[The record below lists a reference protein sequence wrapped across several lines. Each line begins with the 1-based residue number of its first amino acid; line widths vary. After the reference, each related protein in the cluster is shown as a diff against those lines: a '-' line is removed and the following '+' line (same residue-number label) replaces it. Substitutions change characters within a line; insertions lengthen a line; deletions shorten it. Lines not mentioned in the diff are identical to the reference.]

1 MSTPTQIWHTKEIFG
16 PHMLHQTPDPLTRMV
31 IDVEVLFEIFTLE
44 QVWSKLGQVLGS
56 YAAASFGRPFWA
68 NTCTTFVPNLL
79 QLALAAPTP
88 LFLFCTNFH
97 CSNHFQDHARSR
109 AASWHISKSVS
120 TLFEATARRFL
131 RNRRILPSLGCGFA

>member
-1 MSTPTQIWHTKEIFG
+1 
-16 PHMLHQTPDPLTRMV
+16 MLHQTPDPLTRMV

-44 QVWSKLGQVLGS
+44 QVWSKLGKVLGS

-88 LFLFCTNFH
+88 LFLFCTTFTAQTI
-97 CSNHFQDHARSR
+97 FKITQDHGRFMA
-109 AASWHISKSVS
+109 HIEKRVN
-120 TLFEATARRFL
+120 T
-131 RNRRILPSLGCGFA
+131 I